1 MFIKKLI
8 CKTFELF
15 LRTLN
20 KIWSGFLKSDLERLL
35 VALHKDGFSRIEAPL
50 FSDHAPIHTKLL
62 VVVPFKDRADLT
74 MECFAGLFSQRLKPH
89 QSMQLLLIDHESKE
103 VETSQFVHSLMVGP
117 GLSSFCEISRLD
129 YEGEFNFSRMMN
141 LGVSIAQQSGA
152 DLLLFLNNDI
162 EFTNDLTVSRM
173 IDILHCSHKSDSTSK
188 VGIVGLDLVYPD
200 NTIQH
205 VCAWPGAKIIA
216 THPLKGCTQ
225 QSIAQW
231 RNRPYRSVPAVTGAA
246 LMCRTKEFEEWG
258 RFDEALPVLAQDID
272 LCLKAREKGFSVVA
286 LTDSN
291 TIHKEGRTKR
301 DRGFCFE
308 QLKRFYSRWADK
320 PVFLKTAKGAL
331 SSWSEVPTHRLSFE
345 PAYPWRWFALK
356 R

>member
-20 KIWSGFLKSDLERLL
+20 KIWSGFLKSDVERLL
-35 VALHKDGFSRIEAPL
+35 VALQRDGFSRIEAPI
-50 FSDHAPIHTKLL
+50 FSDNGSIPTKLL

-74 MECFAGLFSQRLKPH
+74 MECLAGLFSQRLKPH
-89 QSMQLLLIDHESKE
+89 QGMQLLLIDHESKD
-103 VETSQFVHSLMVGP
+103 VETSQFVHSLMLGQ
-117 GLSSFCEISRLD
+117 GLSSICEISRLD

-141 LGVSIAQQSGA
+141 LGVSVARQSGA

-162 EFTNDLTVSRM
+162 EFTNYFTVSRM
-173 IDILHCSHKSDSTSK
+173 IDILDCSPKSDSTSK

-225 QSIAQW
+225 QSLAHW
-231 RNRPYRSVPAVTGAA
+231 RKRPYRIVPAVTGAA
-246 LMCRTKEFEEWG
+246 LMCRASEFEEWG
-258 RFDEALPVLAQDID
+258 RFDETLPVLGQDID
-272 LCLKAREKGFSVVA
+272 LCLKAREKGFSIVA

-301 DRGFCFE
+301 AKGFCFE

-331 SSWSEVPTHRLSFE
+331 SSWGEVPTYRFSFE